1 MGRRRLDLEV
11 DHLDCLWTEIILPKT
26 RPILIGSVYRSPN
39 SDFVY
44 LNDIL
49 NNISNA
55 LDCNYETLI
64 LGDFNLDLLP
74 TCKKGLTKDMHDYT
88 RRNELS
94 QMISEPTRVTLHS
107 RTLLDHIYVN
117 RKNYV
122 TQSGVIPT
130 GLSDHRLIYAV
141 RRANKPKHIPR
152 KITTRSFKRFHQEAF
167 IDDISKIPFSCIEG
181 LDDIDLMWYTWK
193 TLFNEVSD
201 AHAPLKTVTVK
212 GEHTPWVTDEF
223 ISMTWERDHLK
234 KVAEKHGSLDT
245 WARYKK
251 CRNKLNNLASQLK
264 CEYFKTKIEDTKN
277 DSSKLW
283 STLKEAMHSSKHHNI
298 ASIVD
303 NGIVVNDKCEI
314 ANVFN
319 NFFAN
324 IGSELASK
332 FDSRPHTPSTND
344 TLCNFRFQT
353 VSIDSIEKQL
363 KGLSAGKATGLDN
376 ISARLLRL
384 SASHIAPSLTYI
396 INFSL
401 SHGVF
406 PSDWKTA
413 KVSPVFKDGTRS
425 QVDNYRPIS
434 VLPVVSKIL
443 ERVVHDQLYQYLT
456 SNKIL
461 NKWQSGFRPG
471 YSTTTALSYVVDD
484 ILSNMDGACGRKN
497 YTGILFLDF
506 KKAFDTV
513 DHDILL
519 DKLRSY
525 GVVDSALDW
534 FGSYLAGRYQIV
546 QIENQYSDMMGIAFG
561 VPQGSIIG
569 PLLFSIYINDLP
581 SATSES
587 QAILYADDTA
597 VIYSSEKISEIQ
609 QVLSTD
615 LILIGKWLVKNKL
628 TLNVKKTKSMLFG
641 TPTMMKRADP
651 LILHYDSH
659 DIEQVHVFR
668 YLGVLLDSTLTFK
681 DHLSMIC
688 KKISCRLGILGRVKK
703 YLPHKYRIMV
713 YNSLISP
720 HFDYASCT
728 WSNTCAK
735 YKKCLVSLQGR
746 AGRII
751 LDLPRTAPTADVLS
765 ALSWIPIEQRWNYH
779 RQVFMHKIHIAAAPD
794 YLCDKYAHVSS
805 SESAT
810 RASTSGGFCL
820 PHSNTIWGRRRQTC
834 HGVNQWNALPRHIR
848 MCNNTDTFKNKLKC
862 AIRNGLAFWN
872 L

>member
-1 MGRRRLDLEV
+1 MPNLSLELELESPTKGSRGGTSFSIYALSNLIKERCDASLNRRHKRALAASSRRHQERPLKFYKLAFIYLLLMAGDIHTNPGPNYKFPCGLCSKPVRINQRGIQCDNCNIWYHIKCTDVSVATYDRLSGTDEDWLCNQCQVPFQFADSFFDSDQSLSDTSLDSTSTDTATSTNITNGNPFDIDLPRGLKICHLNIQGIRSSYDTLKLSMASKPFDVITLSETNLNDSVPDESITLPGFTCERKDGTTSKSHGIATFISNTLVGRRRLDLEV

-264 CEYFKTKIEDTKN
+264 C
-277 DSSKLW
+277 
-283 STLKEAMHSSKHHNI
+283 
-298 ASIVD
+298 
-303 NGIVVNDKCEI
+303 
-314 ANVFN
+314 
-319 NFFAN
+319 
-324 IGSELASK
+324 
-332 FDSRPHTPSTND
+332 
-344 TLCNFRFQT
+344 
-353 VSIDSIEKQL
+353 
-363 KGLSAGKATGLDN
+363 
-376 ISARLLRL
+376 
-384 SASHIAPSLTYI
+384 
-396 INFSL
+396 
-401 SHGVF
+401 
-406 PSDWKTA
+406 
-413 KVSPVFKDGTRS
+413 
-425 QVDNYRPIS
+425 
-434 VLPVVSKIL
+434 
-443 ERVVHDQLYQYLT
+443 
-456 SNKIL
+456 
-461 NKWQSGFRPG
+461 FRPG

-713 YNSLISP
+713 Y
-720 HFDYASCT
+720 
-728 WSNTCAK
+728 
-735 YKKCLVSLQGR
+735 
-746 AGRII
+746 
-751 LDLPRTAPTADVLS
+751 
-765 ALSWIPIEQRWNYH
+765 
-779 RQVFMHKIHIAAAPD
+779 
-794 YLCDKYAHVSS
+794 
-805 SESAT
+805 
-810 RASTSGGFCL
+810 
-820 PHSNTIWGRRRQTC
+820 TI
-834 HGVNQWNALPRHIR
+834 
-848 MCNNTDTFKNKLKC
+848 
-862 AIRNGLAFWN
+862 
-872 L
+872 